1 MENIFVMAALN
12 LPAKDERYHKDWLLQ
27 NQARCIHLYLM
38 KWLEGGTVSITAMVR
53 GGGGGVGAHS
63 IEIGEG
69 AFHLRWWGKQSLHTM
84 LKKRKPYSFFRLPC
98 LALAFLN
105 SESLRYS

>member
-27 NQARCIHLYLM
+27 NQARCIHLCLI

-53 GGGGGVGAHS
+53 GVGGEVGAHS
-63 IEIGEG
+63 VEIGEG
-69 AFHLRWWGKQSLHTM
+69 AFHLKMVG
-84 LKKRKPYSFFRLPC
+84 
-98 LALAFLN
+98 
-105 SESLRYS
+105 

>member
-53 GGGGGVGAHS
+53 GGGGGGGVGAHS

-69 AFHLRWWGKQSLHTM
+69 AFHLKMVG
-84 LKKRKPYSFFRLPC
+84 
-98 LALAFLN
+98 
-105 SESLRYS
+105 

>member
-1 MENIFVMAALN
+1 MKSRSRLSIESMENIFVMAALN

-27 NQARCIHLYLM
+27 NQARCIHLCLM

-53 GGGGGVGAHS
+53 GGGVGVGAHS

-69 AFHLRWWGKQSLHTM
+69 AFHLR
-84 LKKRKPYSFFRLPC
+84 
-98 LALAFLN
+98 
-105 SESLRYS
+105 

>member
-27 NQARCIHLYLM
+27 NQARCIHLCLM
-38 KWLEGGTVSITAMVR
+38 KWLEDGTVSITAMVR
-53 GGGGGVGAHS
+53 GGGGWGWVGAHS

-69 AFHLRWWGKQSLHTM
+69 AFHLKMVG
-84 LKKRKPYSFFRLPC
+84 
-98 LALAFLN
+98 
-105 SESLRYS
+105 

>member
-1 MENIFVMAALN
+1 MKSRSRLSIESMENIFVMAALN

-27 NQARCIHLYLM
+27 NQARCIHLCLM

-53 GGGGGVGAHS
+53 GGVGGGVGAHS

-69 AFHLRWWGKQSLHTM
+69 AFHLKMVG
-84 LKKRKPYSFFRLPC
+84 
-98 LALAFLN
+98 
-105 SESLRYS
+105 

>member
-1 MENIFVMAALN
+1 MYSSLSDEMARGWDCFNNRNGA
-12 LPAKDERYHKDWLLQ
+12 
-27 NQARCIHLYLM
+27 
-38 KWLEGGTVSITAMVR
+38 R

-63 IEIGEG
+63 IDIGEG

>member
-53 GGGGGVGAHS
+53 GVGGGEVGAHS

-69 AFHLRWWGKQSLHTM
+69 AFHLKMVG
-84 LKKRKPYSFFRLPC
+84 
-98 LALAFLN
+98 
-105 SESLRYS
+105 